1 MISRP
6 ATPCRYAFLLGK
18 RSSTLQALLL
28 EIVKSESSLAVW
40 TPLKNSRNGAPD
52 YHTSNVEFFFIDF
65 FRYQFDRVFS
75 PEENNEIVYD
85 DVGKEIIESA
95 LDGFNSTIF
104 AYGQTA
110 SGKTYTMMGN
120 VRDGGTVNGLISLA
134 VGNIFQAID
143 DDRDREY
150 LMRVSYMEIYKE
162 KVTDLLAERKD
173 RTKAQWA
180 QIT

>member
-1 MISRP
+1 
-6 ATPCRYAFLLGK
+6 
-18 RSSTLQALLL
+18 
-28 EIVKSESSLAVW
+28 
-40 TPLKNSRNGAPD
+40 
-52 YHTSNVEFFFIDF
+52 
-65 FRYQFDRVFS
+65 
-75 PEENNEIVYD
+75 
-85 DVGKEIIESA
+85 
-95 LDGFNSTIF
+95 
-104 AYGQTA
+104 
-110 SGKTYTMMGN
+110 MMGN